1 MSEAFRL
8 SSKHIWI
15 LDELLDGDI
24 ALLHFVQRCQAMGLE
39 AWEGLAL
46 LPELYCEG
54 LIEFFER
61 NQVHGA
67 EGIAWKPER
76 DFAEVLAGLSA
87 TEPVHWRKVEV
98 MVRLLWKPDHPFRA
112 RGCASR

>member
-24 ALLHFVQRCQAMGLE
+24 ALLHIVQRCQAMGLE

-54 LIEFFER
+54 IIEFFER
-61 NQVHGA
+61 NQVQGA

-76 DFAEVLAGLSA
+76 DFAEVLAGRKSRVSDYKFCVELSQPGQA
-87 TEPVHWRKVEV
+87 LIEEFNHDRPK
-98 MVRLLWKPDHPFRA
+98 
-112 RGCASR
+112 CN